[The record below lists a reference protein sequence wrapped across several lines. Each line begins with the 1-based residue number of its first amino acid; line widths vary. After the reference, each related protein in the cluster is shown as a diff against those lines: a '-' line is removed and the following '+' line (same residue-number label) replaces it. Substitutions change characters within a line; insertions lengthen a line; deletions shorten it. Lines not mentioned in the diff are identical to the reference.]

1 MDAHKGFIWLD
12 SELNKGTTF
21 YLAIPI
27 MNEEEIFFHS
37 LEQDI
42 QKAKQEHLNISLI
55 SLRENIVEGN
65 ALIDKILEENLIR
78 KTNIFKEYRIEKDNK
93 RYYYSYAVDMD
104 SFVFDFEV
112 RKLKTY
118 IETKNQEYPES
129 DIVYSAVLYPQ
140 DSEDIEDLIIKIN
153 NFSKEVR
160 DEENTNSR

>member
-1 MDAHKGFIWLD
+1 MIFSLMVIIKK
-12 SELNKGTTF
+12 LNLK
-21 YLAIPI
+21 
-27 MNEEEIFFHS
+27 
-37 LEQDI
+37 
-42 QKAKQEHLNISLI
+42 
-55 SLRENIVEGN
+55 
-65 ALIDKILEENLIR
+65 
-78 KTNIFKEYRIEKDNK
+78 RIEKDNK

-153 NFSKEVR
+153 NFIDISYKIC
-160 DEENTNSR
+160 